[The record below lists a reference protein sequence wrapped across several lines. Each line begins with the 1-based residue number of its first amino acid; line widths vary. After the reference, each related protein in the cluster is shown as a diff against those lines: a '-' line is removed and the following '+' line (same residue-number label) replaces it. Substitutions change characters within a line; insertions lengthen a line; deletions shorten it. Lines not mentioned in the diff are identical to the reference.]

1 MPESTPDAALDTGR
15 ETTLATVPDRPAPRP
30 DVCPDFTERLTAP
43 WWWWPIGAA
52 IATLLAAE
60 VHLGQPGLRAWLPYL
75 LTVPLVPAAL
85 VWLGRHRVQ
94 VAVGELHVG
103 PAHLPLQH
111 AGRVTTVWT
120 RDKHRVLG
128 PELDPA
134 AFVLHRPWIGPM
146 VRVEL
151 TDPED
156 PTPYWL
162 FSVRRCEQL
171 AELLRQHSLMQ
182 HSRDRPAARYVA
194 RRDGCDGAPGSSS
207 CR

>member
-1 MPESTPDAALDTGR
+1 MLDTGR
-15 ETTLATVPDRPAPRP
+15 ETTLAVVPDRPAPRP
-30 DVCPDFTERLTAP
+30 DFTERLAVP
-43 WWWWPIGAA
+43 WWWWPLGAA

-75 LTVPLVPAAL
+75 LTVPLAPVVL
-85 VWLGRHRVQ
+85 VWLGRHRVR

-103 PAHLPLQH
+103 PAHLPLRHVGQ
-111 AGRVTTVWT
+111 VTPVPA
-120 RDKHRVLG
+120 RDKRRVLG

-134 AFVLHRPWIGPM
+134 AFVLHRPWIGPA

-171 AELLRQHSLMQ
+171 TELLRQHS
-182 HSRDRPAARYVA
+182 HDRSAPPHVP
-194 RRDGCDGAPGSSS
+194 RRGGCGGAPGNSS

>member
-1 MPESTPDAALDTGR
+1 
-15 ETTLATVPDRPAPRP
+15 VPDRPAPRP
-30 DVCPDFTERLTAP
+30 DFTERLTVP

-60 VHLGQPGLRAWLPYL
+60 VHLGQLGLRAWLPYL
-75 LTVPLVPAAL
+75 LAVPLAMASL
-85 VWLGRHRVQ
+85 VWLGRHRVR
-94 VAVGELHVG
+94 VAAGELHVG

-111 AGRVTTVWT
+111 VGRVTAVRT
-120 RDKHRVLG
+120 RDKRRVLG

-134 AFVLHRPWIGPM
+134 AFVLHRPWIGPA

-171 AELLRQHSLMQ
+171 AELLRLPELRQPELRQHS
-182 HSRDRPAARYVA
+182 HDRPAARQVP
-194 RRDGCDGAPGSSS
+194 RRDGCGGVPGNSS

>member
-1 MPESTPDAALDTGR
+1 VS
-15 ETTLATVPDRPAPRP
+15 DRPAPRQE
-30 DVCPDFTERLTAP
+30 FAERLTVP

-75 LTVPLVPAAL
+75 LTVPLALAVL
-85 VWLGRHRVQ
+85 VWLGRHRVRI
-94 VAVGELHVG
+94 AAGELHVG
-103 PAHLPLQH
+103 PAHLPLHH
-111 AGRVTTVWT
+111 AGRVTTVQT
-120 RDKHRVLG
+120 GDKRRALG
-128 PELDPA
+128 PELDPS

-171 AELLRQHSLMQ
+171 ADLLRQPDLLRQHS
-182 HSRDRPAARYVA
+182 RDRSAARHVP
-194 RRDGCDGAPGSSS
+194 RRDGCGGAPGSSS